1 MTTMT
6 TGQLVFY
13 GGVVLLGLTILAA
26 IVFLVKRPTYQ
37 PEDPIYETNG
47 AGRTQHLRNGFPTE
61 KETIRR
67 VSSERTE
74 PMETEAFDDKADP
87 TAQETEAFDD
97 KTGLLSQEPAIHDA
111 DTAAPFRKADAP
123 PDGPDR
129 LDGGGEV

>member
-1 MTTMT
+1 MT

-26 IVFLVKRPTYQ
+26 IIFLVKKPTYQ
-37 PEDPIYETNG
+37 PEDPIYETTG

-74 PMETEAFDDKADP
+74 PMETEAFDDDADP
-87 TAQETEAFDD
+87 AAWETEAFDD
-97 KTGLLSQEPAIHDA
+97 ETGLLSHEPGTNDDKTAALFQKA
-111 DTAAPFRKADAP
+111 DTP
-123 PDGPDR
+123 PDSPDSS
-129 LDGGGEV
+129 DSGGAV

>member
-1 MTTMT
+1 MT

-26 IVFLVKRPTYQ
+26 IIFLVKKPTYQ
-37 PEDPIYETNG
+37 PEDPIYETTG

-74 PMETEAFDDKADP
+74 PMETEAFDDDADP
-87 TAQETEAFDD
+87 AARETEAFDD
-97 KTGLLSQEPAIHDA
+97 ETGLLSPGLEVHD
-111 DTAAPFRKADAP
+111 DKIAALFRKAGTP
-123 PDGPDR
+123 PDGSDR
-129 LDGGGEV
+129 LDGGGEG